1 MYKTILKGYEAVIFD
16 LDGTIVQDEPTWQL
30 AKRNIF
36 EPEIV
41 SQNPY
46 FGERGVQLR
55 ENISLIVKNNYLR
68 SNVNQ
73 QTYYQLVVK
82 EFFNNFDDVYLTDGF
97 LDFAENL
104 KKLNIRMAL
113 VTNSDKDIALEI
125 IRRLKIDK
133 YFEFV
138 ITAQDV
144 KNPKPAPDIYELAV
158 TKLKVAKNKI
168 LVFEDSPAGNYS
180 AELAGLQNRIIVLD
194 PSLDL
199 ISFGSATRNFI
210 DNFEIINNNIEID
223 ADDYITE
230 LFQ

>member
-1 MYKTILKGYEAVIFD
+1 MFKTIFKGYEAIIFD
-16 LDGTIVQDEPTWQL
+16 LDGTIVQDEPTWNL
-30 AKRNIF
+30 AKQNIF

-46 FGERGVQLR
+46 YGERGLQLR

-82 EFFNNFDDVYLTDGF
+82 EFFNNFDDVYLTEGF
-97 LDFAENL
+97 IEFAENL
-104 KKLNIRMAL
+104 KKLNIRMVL
-113 VTNSDKDIALEI
+113 VTNTDRDITLEI
-125 IRRLKIDK
+125 IERLKIEK

-138 ITAQDV
+138 VTPQDV
-144 KNPKPAPDIYELAV
+144 KNPKPFPDIYEFAIN
-158 TKLKVAKNKI
+158 KLKVAKNKI

-180 AELAGLQNRIIVLD
+180 AEMAGLQNRIIVLD

-199 ISFGSATRNFI
+199 VSFGSTTRNFI
-210 DNFEIINNNIEID
+210 DDFEIINDNIKVD
-223 ADDYITE
+223 ADDYIMD